1 MATALLDQSLC
12 PRSKKFIVPCKLDL
26 KAILSTSLC
35 PLSHCTPSYSNKY
48 CLISTPIIR
57 KQEGVNTRI
66 TPAFNTTVYN
76 TFQNNTCPLDS
87 LQNQLI
93 AIVSR
98 FNNMKAETLSIF
110 IEANRFPPAIS
121 PRRYSIIRAE
131 AEAVAKQN
139 SDTVKDNTLSRKS
152 CAKPDMTTLP
162 AHEIYELEADEIHDC
177 SLLTLPE
184 IESTPFNPFDEPL
197 PSPVSPVEPVDSS
210 MSTPLPS
217 PEPPTNF
224 LNCFIPKY
232 PPFDPYEEKYVAHPA
247 GEYIAYKYKDK
258 RRVTIAAPSGLPMP
272 VTPAFFDENRSLSTA
287 SSPVIPSFTAMR
299 PADRVVATRTHDSKP
314 ISYTPPGSPLEPFKI
329 ARKPLPPGV
338 RPFTPSQYPPPGSS
352 EMDIPRT
359 SARSNTDAR
368 IISPIPRRSARPGTT
383 DFTSASNLDRTLPVK
398 STGISRAHTS
408 RPKTNKPL
416 PPLPSSS
423 RKTRPSSSVPHHH
436 NRTSQ
441 KAQHTSRSTDRTLR
455 AIIPLNHRDNW
466 EQEESSRH
474 RTIRRSSS
482 GEL

>member
-26 KAILSTSLC
+26 KAILSTFLC

-139 SDTVKDNTLSRKS
+139 SDTVDNNTLSRKS

-247 GEYIAYKYKDK
+247 GKYIAYKYKDK

-299 PADRVVATRTHDSKP
+299 PADRVVATRIHDSKP
-314 ISYTPPGSPLEPFKI
+314 ISYTPPGSPLKPIKI

-338 RPFTPSQYPPPGSS
+338 RPFAPSQYPPPGSS
-352 EMDIPRT
+352 KMDLPRA
-359 SARSNTDAR
+359 SARSNTDAK
-368 IISPIPRRSARPGTT
+368 IISPVPRRSARPATT

-408 RPKTNKPL
+408 LPKTNKPL

-423 RKTRPSSSVPHHH
+423 RKTGPSSSVSHHRNH
-436 NRTSQ
+436 TSQ
-441 KAQHTSRSTDRTLR
+441 KTQHTSRSTDRTLR
-455 AIIPLNHRDNW
+455 AIIPLNHRTN
-466 EQEESSRH
+466 
-474 RTIRRSSS
+474 
-482 GEL
+482 